1 MSPKAD
7 LILLNARIL
16 PLEPGQPSATSV
28 AIKNGRILAV
38 GQLDEMA
45 PLIGPE
51 TRRLDCQGMTL
62 MPGFHDAHCHFR
74 ALASRFLDLDCSPN
88 KANSIAEIKNLVSQK
103 ARTTAPGQWIRAF
116 GYDEDSLDEGRHP
129 NRHDL
134 DKAAPVHPV
143 RLEHRTGHATVLNSR
158 AMLLL
163 GLTRDSEDPP
173 DGVILREEETGQPTG
188 LFLEMSSQIRRMMT
202 HYRREEEFVRGV
214 KQADNLL
221 LSKGITSIQDAG
233 ANNGPEQWE
242 TFRRLKETGKLTPRV
257 TMMTGLGRG
266 RELDLHNSQHPLS
279 VADLRVGATKVVI
292 TLTTGSLQPTKE
304 ELIERAIDLHKKGH
318 QIAFHA
324 VEAEAV
330 LAAAQAIMVAVRSHQ
345 RPDPRHRIE
354 HCSEAPAEVIGAV
367 KASGALVVT
376 QPGFIHHNGAK
387 YLSKVDASLIPHLY
401 PLASLVEAGI
411 TWAASSDAP
420 VVPVEPLLHVYSTVT
435 RKTSEGLLLGACQ
448 AVTVKEAL
456 KAWTIGGVY
465 SCFQENVLGSI
476 RVRKY
481 ADLVLLDR
489 DPTQVYLE
497 EIRDLNVMMTIVGG
511 KIVWEA

>member
-7 LILLNARIL
+7 LILLNARVL
-16 PLEPGQPSATSV
+16 SLEPGQPSANSV
-28 AIKNGRILAV
+28 AIKNSRILAV

-88 KANSIAEIKNLVSQK
+88 KADSISEIKNLVAQK
-103 ARTTAPGQWIRAF
+103 ARNTAPGQWIRAF
-116 GYDEDSLDEGRHP
+116 GYDEDSLAEGRHP

-134 DKAAPVHPV
+134 DEATPVHPV

-163 GLTRDSEDPP
+163 GLTRDFEDPP
-173 DGVILREEETGQPTG
+173 DGVIVREEETGQPTG
-188 LFLEMSSQIRRMMT
+188 LFLEMSSQIRRMMAY
-202 HYRREEEFVRGV
+202 YRRKEEFVQGV
-214 KQADNLL
+214 SQANSLL

-266 RELDLHNSQHPLS
+266 RELDLHNSQQPLS
-279 VADLRVGATKVVI
+279 VADLRVGATKVMI
-292 TLTTGSLQPTKE
+292 TLTTGCLQPSKE
-304 ELIERAIDLHKKGH
+304 EMIERAIDLHG
-318 QIAFHA
+318 QGVQLAFHA

-330 LAAAQAIMVAVRSHQ
+330 LAAAQAIMVAVRTHQ

-354 HCSEAPAEVIGAV
+354 HCSEAPAEVIEAV
-367 KASGALVVT
+367 RASGALVVT
-376 QPGFIHHNGAK
+376 QPGSIHHNGAK

-401 PLASLVEAGI
+401 PLVSLVEAGI
-411 TWAASSDAP
+411 PWAASSDAP
-420 VVPVEPLLHVYSTVT
+420 VVPVEPLLHVYSAVT
-435 RKTSEGLLLGACQ
+435 RRTAEGRLLGKGQ
-448 AVTVKEAL
+448 AIAVEEAL
-456 KAWTIGGVY
+456 NAWTIGAAY

-476 RVRKY
+476 RVGKY
-481 ADLVLLDR
+481 ADMVLLDR

-497 EIRDLNVMMTIVGG
+497 EIKDLKVMMTIVGG